1 MRNLMKKNI
10 ECKSLYVKSGLLEPV
25 QLDKEERDLLVSGI
39 EELMSICIKE
49 IETAQKKY
57 SK

>member
-1 MRNLMKKNI
+1 MKLNI

-49 IETAQKKY
+49 IAIAQKKY
-57 SK
+57 SE